1 MLDLREE
8 VVAPV
13 MVFSIPILAVAGWIV
28 INIVRTLSWQHL
40 METSIRERMAL
51 VAKGADPA
59 RLHGGEALPPLLA
72 LDDYGRVRAQG
83 LLIGG
88 FVTLVGGITF
98 ALVVGS
104 LDTWDTGGWELGI
117 VAAAAGL
124 ALLVCGL
131 LVWPRRQAGAANLTR

>member
-1 MLDLREE
+1 MLALREE

-13 MVFSIPILAVAGWIV
+13 MVFAIPILAVAGWIV
-28 INIVRTLSWQHL
+28 IRIVRTLSWQHL
-40 METSIRERMAL
+40 METSLRERMAL
-51 VAKGADPA
+51 LAKGVDPA
-59 RLHGGEALPPLLA
+59 HLPGGEAFPPLLA
-72 LDDYGRVRAQG
+72 LDDYERVRAQG

-88 FVTLVGGITF
+88 FVTLVAGLTF

-117 VAAAAGL
+117 VAAVAGL

-131 LVWPRRQAGAANLTR
+131 LVWPRGRAGAAHR